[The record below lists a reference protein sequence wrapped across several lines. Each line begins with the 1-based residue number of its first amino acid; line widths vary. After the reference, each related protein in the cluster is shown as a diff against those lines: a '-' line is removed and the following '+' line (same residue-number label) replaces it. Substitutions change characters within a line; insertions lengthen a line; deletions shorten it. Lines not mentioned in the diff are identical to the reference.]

1 MLALDV
7 IVGDKTYHV
16 EVPPT
21 QTDILQVIVDGLPFQ
36 VRLCDQ
42 AQPVAPAQR
51 LTLEKTIDPAELAA
65 LLAKQASA
73 YKPRLSEY
81 RRAGD

>member
-21 QTDILQVIVDGLPFQ
+21 QADILQVIVDGMPFQ

-42 AQPVAPAQR
+42 AKPAAPAQQ
-51 LTLEKTIDPAELAA
+51 LTLEKTIAPAELAA
-65 LLAKQASA
+65 LLAKQAGA

>member
-1 MLALDV
+1 MTALDV

-16 EVPPT
+16 EVPAT
-21 QTDILQVIVDGLPFQ
+21 QTDILQVIVDGMPFQ
-36 VRLCDQ
+36 VRLCSETQ
-42 AQPVAPAQR
+42 SAAPSRQPM
-51 LTLEKTIDPAELAA
+51 LEKTIDPAELAA
-65 LLAKQASA
+65 LLAKQAGA